1 LKQTVKRTLR
11 HASQPKFRNYCLARQ
26 PGATETGWLIG
37 QIPSGRAK
45 MPYDGIGAEMSTRE
59 LIARELDH
67 MPEQDLDKLLAF
79 LRSLKGVHAETAM
92 PMLAAESSL
101 AKDWLTPEEDAAWAN
116 L

>member
-1 LKQTVKRTLR
+1 
-11 HASQPKFRNYCLARQ
+11 
-26 PGATETGWLIG
+26 
-37 QIPSGRAK
+37 

-67 MPEQDLDKLLAF
+67 MPEQDLDKLLAL
-79 LRSLKGVHAETAM
+79 LRSLKEAHAETAM